1 MVFSTPFNKRSS
13 YEIAEIESINIQP
26 DFLVGSSL
34 SPGSICREERNGSIA
49 LPGFIGEDMEVTD
62 WTESLLS
69 CEEIKEM
76 PSFNLLPNG
85 RRKKSFRTKFR
96 NSFNKKFNFRR
107 AAYALDSRTT
117 SLGDS
122 LTASS
127 KMLKTLVRNTMER
140 LRPSEATWADFEFDD
155 IFSGTNPQFIPF
167 MNMNPMTRMWR
178 E

>member
-62 WTESLLS
+62 WTESLPS

-122 LTASS
+122 LIASS
-127 KMLKTLVRNTMER
+127 KMLKTLVRNTMDR

-155 IFSGTNPQFIPF
+155 IFSGTNPPFIPF
-167 MNMNPMTRMWR
+167 MNMNPMTRM
-178 E
+178 